1 MLMTIVTIVLFFLS
15 SMSSGSGEN
24 ADQKLNRYAKSIP
37 QMQNLKHG
45 QWSIYVIN
53 TENRDVVL
61 DVNGEKSLA
70 PASNL
75 KLLTSAAALSLLGE
89 DRQFNTYLEY
99 SGSINKNGTL
109 SGNLYI
115 RGEGDPTLG
124 SSEMDGVL
132 PLSSLLDHWVEAIR
146 AKGIKNVNGDII
158 ADDSYL
164 DFMPLPGDWFWE
176 DMGNY
181 YAAGTSG
188 LCINENM
195 YRLYFKPGKQV
206 GQIATVIRT
215 EPKVPDLVFYNHMK
229 TGPVGSGDRGFIYGA
244 PWQYIHQLEGT
255 IPAGVK
261 EFSIKGAL
269 PDPAKFAAQSLYNHL
284 IKNDMT
290 ITGQIFTE
298 RELNRSGTTRKQ
310 FYVIK
315 SPPLKDIIY
324 RLNKRSVNIYS
335 EQLLKILGKKFRGS
349 GSLENG
355 ILVMKDWLEKRNIYT
370 EGLFLHDGSGL
381 SRANA
386 TPTRFFAELLSSVWT
401 DTFFDSYYNS
411 LMIAGDP
418 NDIGYMK
425 RMCKGTRAAK
435 NVRAKTGSI
444 NRVRAHSGYV
454 TTRSG
459 KVLCFSM
466 IANDYLGSMRSI
478 DKLHEKIMIQL
489 ADLP

>member
-1 MLMTIVTIVLFFLS
+1 MLIISVTIVLIFFS
-15 SMSSGSGEN
+15 SMSSGSSEN

-75 KLLTSAAALSLLGE
+75 KLLTSAVALSLLGE
-89 DRQFNTYLEY
+89 YRRFNTYLEY

-215 EPKVPDLVFYNHMK
+215 EPKVPDLAFYNHMK

-386 TPTRFFAELLSSVWT
+386 TPTRFFAELLSSVCT